1 MPTIKKYIKT
11 YNSRTLWG
19 KLRVSRML
27 RRDPA
32 TAHFVPRTADFSRK
46 QLKKMASRF
55 EILYIKPNIG
65 SLGIGIHKLRRRKGG
80 GYQLTSV
87 ISRKQISRAFG
98 NLDQV
103 YEHIRKTRKFG
114 KLIIQRGIP
123 LDRIEGKPYDIRAM
137 VQRKPNGPW
146 TCTAL
151 IAKVALPNRIV
162 TNAHQGAKLYQLSRL
177 WKMQGMRAAP
187 SLANNEFI
195 EESALKISKSLSR
208 RYGGMRE
215 MGIDFAIDR
224 SKRLWVL
231 EVNTNHPQYGAFKK
245 IDRAAYNRV
254 KSFARSYGR
263 KDD

>member
-1 MPTIKKYIKT
+1 MPTIKKYVKT

-27 RRDPA
+27 RKDSA
-32 TAHFVPRTADFSRK
+32 TAHFVPRTAAFSRK

-65 SLGIGIHKLRRRKGG
+65 SLGMGIHRLRRKGS
-80 GYQLTSV
+80 GYELASV
-87 ISRKQISRAFG
+87 IFRKQISRSFG

-103 YEHIRKTRKFG
+103 YEHIRKTRKSG
-114 KLIIQRGIP
+114 KLIIQRGIQ

-137 VQRKPNGPW
+137 VQRKPKGPW

-151 IAKVALPNRIV
+151 IVKVALPNRIV
-162 TNAHQGAKLYQLSRL
+162 TNAHQGAKLYLLSKL
-177 WKMQGMRAAP
+177 WEMQGMGSSPAR
-187 SLANNEFI
+187 ANNEFI
-195 EESALKISKSLSR
+195 GESALAISKSLSR

-245 IDRAAYNRV
+245 IDRAVYNRV